1 MFADI
6 KTVADVGTL
15 DAKIHGFKFPDFEGR
30 VTFFFD
36 GSSIGGI
43 YLISKQEISDTEW
56 NEFSLVVSPD
66 IQAKRYELPNAAVPI
81 VPNFRE
87 VWIDE
92 HGETYSRNYVT
103 DQKSGHFTVEK
114 IDIKT
119 GEFKA
124 EFNVG
129 IRDEGKRHQAVGKIN
144 VTGWSEVKN

>member
-30 VTFFFD
+30 VTFFYN
-36 GSSIGGI
+36 GGSIGI
-43 YLISKQEISDTEW
+43 YVISKQQLSDTEW
-56 NEFSLVVSPD
+56 NEISFVLSSN
-66 IQAKRYELPNAAVPI
+66 IQTKRYELPNAAVPI
-81 VPNFRE
+81 APNFRE

-92 HGETYSRNYVT
+92 HGETHSRNYVT
-103 DQKSGHFTVEK
+103 DQASGHFTVQNL
-114 IDIKT
+114 DIKT

-129 IRDEGKRHQAVGKIN
+129 ILDEGKRHQAIGKIN